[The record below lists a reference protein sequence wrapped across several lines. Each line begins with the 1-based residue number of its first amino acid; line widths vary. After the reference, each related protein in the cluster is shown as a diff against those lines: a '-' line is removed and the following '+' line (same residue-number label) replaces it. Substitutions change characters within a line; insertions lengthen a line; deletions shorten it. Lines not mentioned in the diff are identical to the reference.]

1 MKVGRAYPQVCV
13 ESESEAMY
21 FKRLKSATWKGLSPG
36 VRRNGS
42 LKIYTFDLL
51 STPLWQAVMDVNFN
65 MKYKSSFEIK
75 IW

>member
-1 MKVGRAYPQVCV
+1 MKVGRAYPQVYV
-13 ESESEAMY
+13 ESESEAIY
-21 FKRLKSATWKGLSPG
+21 FKRLKSATWKGLSLG
-36 VRRNGS
+36 VRRNSS
-42 LKIYTFDLL
+42 LKI